1 MENQIFIAKSTKKLL
16 IVTVYV
22 RMDIENK
29 LCHWENKRKF
39 LEYEKKKK
47 KRRRELWQKNLD
59 MADRFSVVITH
70 VRREQNRCIES
81 NF

>member
-22 RMDIENK
+22 RMGIENK

-47 KRRRELWQKNLD
+47 KKKGT
-59 MADRFSVVITH
+59 MAEKLRH
-70 VRREQNRCIES
+70 GW
-81 NF
+81 